1 MSVLPF
7 VFVLYLIDL
16 LRARRLESRLRRNK
30 VPRIGLTEILVIAL
44 ILLLLFGATRI
55 PEMMRGLAR
64 GLRGFKEELK
74 AEEKPKEQGEEKPKP
89 S

>member
-1 MSVLPF
+1 MG
-7 VFVLYLIDL
+7 
-16 LRARRLESRLRRNK
+16 
-30 VPRIGLTEILVIAL
+30 RIGLTEILILAF

-64 GLRGFKEELK
+64 GMREFKDELK
-74 AEEKPKEQGEEKPKP
+74 SGDEKKEGQPGEKPKP

>member
-1 MSVLPF
+1 MRF
-7 VFVLYLIDL
+7 
-16 LRARRLESRLRRNK
+16 
-30 VPRIGLTEILVIAL
+30 GWQEILLVAV

>member
-1 MSVLPF
+1 MPHPGF
-7 VFVLYLIDL
+7 W
-16 LRARRLESRLRRNK
+16 
-30 VPRIGLTEILVIAL
+30 EILAIAIL
-44 ILLLLFGATRI
+44 ILLLFGANRI

>member
-1 MSVLPF
+1 MG
-7 VFVLYLIDL
+7 
-16 LRARRLESRLRRNK
+16 
-30 VPRIGLTEILVIAL
+30 RIGLTELLIIAF

-74 AEEKPKEQGEEKPKP
+74 GEEKPAEQAGEKP
-89 S
+89 KTG

>member
-1 MSVLPF
+1 MG
-7 VFVLYLIDL
+7 
-16 LRARRLESRLRRNK
+16 
-30 VPRIGLTEILVIAL
+30 RIGLTELLIIAV

-64 GLRGFKEELK
+64 GMREFKDELK
-74 AEEKPKEQGEEKPKP
+74 NDGKKDETQTGEK